1 MRIRG
6 SHNGVALEGLG
17 YGPTLRV
24 SGHSGSPL
32 ISRSSDGLTTHLRQN
47 PSRNCP
53 HRARLDTMKNDR
65 PLPSYQDRLSQRP
78 RRKAGVAKLR
88 GANCIALSI
97 SDRRC
102 VGFKRFNLRLTFCI
116 DNSAITEIEGL
127 IRYSQNT
134 KIWQSSVS
142 RTTSNLAH
150 SVVAKPILETVRH
163 EEILSSNLRPN
174 YSHRVVLPTT
184 FKADAEAKTPF

>member
-1 MRIRG
+1 
-6 SHNGVALEGLG
+6 
-17 YGPTLRV
+17 
-24 SGHSGSPL
+24 
-32 ISRSSDGLTTHLRQN
+32 
-47 PSRNCP
+47 
-53 HRARLDTMKNDR
+53 MKNDR
-65 PLPSYQDRLSQRP
+65 PLASYQDRLSQRP

-102 VGFKRFNLRLTFCI
+102 VGFKRFNLRLTFRI

-127 IRYSQNT
+127 IRYSQKT

-142 RTTSNLAH
+142 LTTSNLAH

-163 EEILSSNLRPN
+163 EEILSSNLCPN
-174 YSHRVVLPTT
+174 YSYRVVFPTT
-184 FKADAEAKTPF
+184 FEADFDPSA